1 MNQPENVLNVVSGI
15 LEGGVERSRRSSSS
29 KRPPGA
35 SAENA
40 ASKRKRSSFNCTP
53 LTSTAEK
60 QIAEIERAHNA
71 SLGQLP
77 AKGSQPGPL
86 ARILSESQGASG
98 IQGLETPT
106 SAEALSIERACQQAE
121 GIYRENDASLATA
134 APELRLSVSPDPVKR
149 IDFTPPER
157 DSTVKLDDASRR
169 EAEAPVEGLHDQ
181 PQLRSLDARQNAE
194 ELLPR
199 SGPAEPQPAA
209 PSGWR
214 RAGPSEELPPEWPS
228 AQCFE
233 GQPLGPPL
241 EQSTGPAGGVVGYQ
255 REWASEMRQAAAS
268 EGPVRGVAISGRDI
282 GEATWRGQ
290 RAGGRAAGYR
300 WEEGPE
306 EAAAWR
312 GEQRAVGG
320 RQAMIGRG
328 IGGSLE
334 REAGAGCQWE
344 GASERRLGALSEG
357 PVGGPVAYQHA
368 RALEGQSEGVGGYTR
383 GDAPASSVEGDPAAH
398 AAGPSELQMGE
409 AAAPSVSPSQ
419 PPPASTR
426 LSDWEIPDSVVEAW
440 KLPRGEMYPWQARCL
455 ATPGVR
461 EGRNLVYTAPTSS
474 GKSLVAEVLLVRQL
488 LQRDKLSVIA
498 LPFVSLCAEKVAHL
512 TKLLEPLGKTV
523 KSFFGSQGGALP
535 GSDTGVMVCTFE
547 KANALISRFVQEG
560 RLEDIGLVV
569 VDELHM
575 LAESDRG
582 GLLELM
588 LTKLLYACGGPF
600 NASRPAPYG
609 GGSASSQCTPATPG
623 GSAANHSLQ
632 LVGMSATLPNAQQLA
647 DWLGAALYETDFRP
661 VPLTHMMKVERA
673 IVDAEGVALRPP
685 LPAPAPGDEEHVAML
700 TEETILAGH
709 SVLIFCPTKASCQTT
724 ADWLAKRITVPS
736 PLDAAGRSAPGG
748 GALDEEDGRTVA
760 VEEMRR
766 GPAGLDEVLAR
777 TIPAGIAYHH
787 AGLTAEERESV
798 EAAYRGGWVRVLC
811 ATSTLAAGV
820 NLPARRVIFRKP
832 WRGNRVTLP
841 FRPHPISTQ
850 PLGLAC
856 HSATACGRKQCAGFV
871 SLWPLRQM
879 AGRAGRAGLDTVGES
894 ILICPGTS
902 NAGAE
907 MLRQLMIQPPAP
919 LSSSLAKEDAGMRR
933 LMLEAVSCGLVSQP
947 QHVHRYLQCTLLAA
961 LEEFQEVVAKR
972 GIEALKALGKD
983 GHLQWKDDTRE
994 FVPGALGLASGASS
1008 MHPDLALRVRQDVA
1022 AARQLL
1028 ILSTELH
1035 LLYLVTPYQENTF
1048 YDSLRHLPGIFDRLT
1063 ADEKRVGRMVLG
1075 RDEREVEVMLNRL
1088 RRGSVVGNKERE
1100 EVARRFMAALM
1111 LAELVQ
1117 EAPLAKVVDKYK
1129 VPRGSI
1135 QGLQERA
1142 ARFAGQVAAF
1152 CEQMGWWDMEGLI
1165 ARLQN
1170 RISAGARPE
1179 IVSLMDIP
1187 GVKAHRARVLYQAGL
1202 RTPEAVL
1209 VMSEDK
1215 LTDILSAGTR
1225 RTGRSAVPWMERR
1238 AARQILLGSR
1248 QLLQDRAKEL
1258 HEEGERSLRALLP
1271 EPQPSPARVTPSPQ
1285 HPPGASARMGASAG
1299 GGHGA
1304 AASAVPGGPDEP
1316 ESSRGLHPGQRGA
1329 MREAGTMSA
1338 GVSGMQQALGAEDA
1352 VGGARAGAGGG
1363 MWPPP
1368 QQAAMG
1374 GGRAVARPTEA
1385 RSGQAEAS
1393 VQQPQPGAGGGD
1405 IIPPRLEGG
1414 GSSRPW
1420 GLPPPLPPPQQQTE
1434 RRRQQQLGAER
1445 SESPGPAAVNMILRE
1460 RAQRAAGGCPGTTHP
1475 PGGMALGE
1483 RQQPTST
1490 AAPAAIFAGEKPGL
1504 APAPHRQPVETPQ
1517 VPREGAACVRDSEH
1531 LHRTCARVAAR
1542 GSYAFAIHY
1551 SEAVVATGDGG
1562 LFGRG
1567 SGAGNVG
1574 AAGISRTLKVEGVAL
1589 CCEEKD
1595 VVYIPLRDPE
1605 WRRKV
1610 THDVLGRQGPCKLT
1624 YGLKS
1629 QLKAVLAT
1637 QRAAPSASG
1646 GEALRPIRLAGPLQD
1661 VRIAAWLLEPD
1672 AIDVMDGSK
1681 VTVRLRQAH
1690 SAHSKSSLDS
1700 LLGRTG
1706 LLAQVQR
1713 FSKWSGGASA
1723 TGLSAGARHG
1733 AAEAV
1738 KVALAAF
1745 HLHQHLTPL
1754 LDKEGLYVPFTR
1766 IEAPLVAVLARMELA
1781 GVAFNAAE
1789 VDTQMRPLKRKLQE
1803 LQDEAHTL
1811 AGTRF
1816 SLTSVQ
1822 EVHDVLYQRLQ
1833 LVPPPAPGDR
1843 QPKEKAGRGG
1853 ACKYSTDAETL
1864 GKLAEQHAL
1873 PRVIIE
1879 HRKLSKLKACA
1890 LENLPLHLQKSAS
1903 GADPAA
1909 DGFNRCALPRV
1920 SGSVLQTSVET
1931 GRLSMEEPNLQTVP
1945 KPYMYTLP
1953 MTASQSQG
1961 GDVEV
1966 NVRRAF
1972 VAAPGCTLMAVDYS
1986 QLELRIMAHYSCDE
2000 GLLKV
2005 LKLKGH
2011 EGDPFRQ
2018 LAAIW
2023 KGIAIDAVGP
2033 SDRNWAKQLAY
2044 GLLYGKG
2051 ANTFASEMGTDV
2063 ETANQA
2069 MAAFRRMFPK
2079 VDEWLKRVVKDC
2091 RERRPPHIVTLGGR
2105 RRYLKDIAL
2114 TGPQHSSAR
2123 AAAERQAVN
2132 SMCQGSAA
2140 DLVKVAMIAISKR
2153 IEGEGP
2159 EQERKDEQRCSLL
2172 LQIHDEL
2179 LLEVESAAVDAVAQM
2194 VQECME
2200 GAIQLNAPLMV
2211 KINVGPTWGDL
2222 QPFVPHARGEAE
2234 TI

>member
-169 EAEAPVEGLHDQ
+169 EAGLT
-181 PQLRSLDARQNAE
+181 AE
-194 ELLPR
+194 ERESVEAAYRGGWVRVLCATSTLAAGVNLPAR
-199 SGPAEPQPAA
+199 RVIFRKPWRGNREPLDGATYRQMA
-209 PSGWR
+209 G
-214 RAGPSEELPPEWPS
+214 RAGRAGLDTVGESILICPGTSNAGAEMLRQLMIQPPAPLSSSLAKLADWLGAALYETDFRPVPLTHMMKVER
-228 AQCFE
+228 AIVDAE
-233 GQPLGPPL
+233 GVALRPPL
-241 EQSTGPAGGVVGYQ
+241 P
-255 REWASEMRQAAAS
+255 
-268 EGPVRGVAISGRDI
+268 
-282 GEATWRGQ
+282 
-290 RAGGRAAGYR
+290 
-300 WEEGPE
+300 
-306 EAAAWR
+306 
-312 GEQRAVGG
+312 
-320 RQAMIGRG
+320 
-328 IGGSLE
+328 
-334 REAGAGCQWE
+334 
-344 GASERRLGALSEG
+344 
-357 PVGGPVAYQHA
+357 
-368 RALEGQSEGVGGYTR
+368 
-383 GDAPASSVEGDPAAH
+383 APAPGDEEHVAMLTEETILAGHSV
-398 AAGPSELQMGE
+398 L
-409 AAAPSVSPSQ
+409 
-419 PPPASTR
+419 
-426 LSDWEIPDSVVEAW
+426 IF
-440 KLPRGEMYPWQARCL
+440 C
-455 ATPGVR
+455 
-461 EGRNLVYTAPTSS
+461 PT
-474 GKSLVAEVLLVRQL
+474 KVLLVRQL

-600 NASRPAPYG
+600 NASRPAP
-609 GGSASSQCTPATPG
+609 
-623 GSAANHSLQ
+623 ANLR
-632 LVGMSATLPNAQQLA
+632 G
-647 DWLGAALYETDFRP
+647 
-661 VPLTHMMKVERA
+661 VE
-673 IVDAEGVALRPP
+673 
-685 LPAPAPGDEEHVAML
+685 
-700 TEETILAGH
+700 
-709 SVLIFCPTKASCQTT
+709 Q
-724 ADWLAKRITVPS
+724 
-736 PLDAAGRSAPGG
+736 
-748 GALDEEDGRTVA
+748 
-760 VEEMRR
+760 
-766 GPAGLDEVLAR
+766 
-777 TIPAGIAYHH
+777 
-787 AGLTAEERESV
+787 
-798 EAAYRGGWVRVLC
+798 
-811 ATSTLAAGV
+811 
-820 NLPARRVIFRKP
+820 
-832 WRGNRVTLP
+832 
-841 FRPHPISTQ
+841 
-850 PLGLAC
+850 
-856 HSATACGRKQCAGFV
+856 
-871 SLWPLRQM
+871 
-879 AGRAGRAGLDTVGES
+879 
-894 ILICPGTS
+894 
-902 NAGAE
+902 
-907 MLRQLMIQPPAP
+907 
-919 LSSSLAKEDAGMRR
+919 EDAGMRR

-1352 VGGARAGAGGG
+1352 VGGGTVGGGGAQQRLVGGLEGIPAAGARAGAGGG

-1393 VQQPQPGAGGGD
+1393 
-1405 IIPPRLEGG
+1405 
-1414 GSSRPW
+1414 
-1420 GLPPPLPPPQQQTE
+1420 
-1434 RRRQQQLGAER
+1434 
-1445 SESPGPAAVNMILRE
+1445 
-1460 RAQRAAGGCPGTTHP
+1460 
-1475 PGGMALGE
+1475 GE

-1567 SGAGNVG
+1567 SGAGN
-1574 AAGISRTLKVEGVAL
+1574 VEGVAL

-1789 VDTQMRPLKRKLQE
+1789 VDTQMRPLKASPYSRKLQE

-1920 SGSVLQTSVET
+1920 SGSVLQT
-1931 GRLSMEEPNLQTVP
+1931 
-1945 KPYMYTLP
+1945 
-1953 MTASQSQG
+1953 
-1961 GDVEV
+1961 
-1966 NVRRAF
+1966 
-1972 VAAPGCTLMAVDYS
+1972 
-1986 QLELRIMAHYSCDE
+1986 
-2000 GLLKV
+2000 
-2005 LKLKGH
+2005 
-2011 EGDPFRQ
+2011 
-2018 LAAIW
+2018 
-2023 KGIAIDAVGP
+2023 
-2033 SDRNWAKQLAY
+2033 
-2044 GLLYGKG
+2044 
-2051 ANTFASEMGTDV
+2051 
-2063 ETANQA
+2063 
-2069 MAAFRRMFPK
+2069 
-2079 VDEWLKRVVKDC
+2079 
-2091 RERRPPHIVTLGGR
+2091 
-2105 RRYLKDIAL
+2105 
-2114 TGPQHSSAR
+2114 
-2123 AAAERQAVN
+2123 
-2132 SMCQGSAA
+2132 
-2140 DLVKVAMIAISKR
+2140 
-2153 IEGEGP
+2153 
-2159 EQERKDEQRCSLL
+2159 
-2172 LQIHDEL
+2172 
-2179 LLEVESAAVDAVAQM
+2179 
-2194 VQECME
+2194 
-2200 GAIQLNAPLMV
+2200 
-2211 KINVGPTWGDL
+2211 
-2222 QPFVPHARGEAE
+2222 
-2234 TI
+2234 